1 MNDLIPIRGSVLG
14 LASEYDRLKAHADRL
29 ESVGETMKLVRTTT
43 WEGPA
48 RERYDEVQSAVALN
62 WLRVADSHRQAAT
75 ALAGYA
81 STLEGLQRL
90 SDSQLAEVTESGSA
104 PEVVAIAR
112 ANLDRWHLQLDGEAA
127 RAADAI
133 RKANLDLASLR
144 RVLGAVPPPRRP
156 ADPERAPEPVAR
168 SAPEPTPEPE
178 LPAPPASSPF
188 PSLAQAFADN
198 EGYRH
203 RLRDL
208 NAAVLTAVR
217 R

>member
-1 MNDLIPIRGSVLG
+1 MNDLIPIRGNVLG
-14 LASEYDRLKAHADRL
+14 LVSEYDRLKAHADRL

-62 WLRVADSHRQAAT
+62 WLRVADSHRQAAN

-112 ANLDRWHLQLDGEAA
+112 ANLDRWRLQLDSEAA
-127 RAADAI
+127 RAANAI

-144 RVLGAVPPPRRP
+144 RVLGAVPPPRPP
-156 ADPERAPEPVAR
+156 ASRERILEPVAA
-168 SAPEPTPEPE
+168 SAPEPAV
-178 LPAPPASSPF
+178 PAPATSAPF
-188 PSLAQAFADN
+188 PSLAQAFVDN
-198 EGYRH
+198 EGYRL
-203 RLRDL
+203 RLREL